1 MSTISPRK
9 SDMWIGGGL
18 LVFCIVVAWLTLY
31 IKRGMTSSVAGPSMI
46 PWLMIGGIALLSLA
60 LIARSIGGEKKGGEE
75 EGISMPDARTLL
87 IMFGF
92 VLLLVAYAAAFYPVG
107 YIPATLVTFVVGLWL
122 LGERRWYILVIFP
135 LVMTFA
141 VYFGFTRLL
150 SVWLP

>member
-18 LVFCIVVAWLTLY
+18 LAFCIVVAWFTLF

-46 PWLMIGGIALLSLA
+46 PWLMIAVIALLSLV
-60 LIARSIGGEKKGGEE
+60 LMGRSIRSEREGVVE
-75 EGISMPDARTLL
+75 EGIAMPDMRTLL
-87 IMFGF
+87 IMLGF

-107 YIPATLVTFVVGLWL
+107 YIPATLITFVVGLWL
-122 LGERRWYILVIFP
+122 LGERRWYILVLFP

-141 VYFGFTRLL
+141 VYFGFTHLL